1 MFLQTRNLST
11 TDIQENEE
19 LFQVQ
24 PGKDMDRKSKDGK
37 VLLSKLRKVDCYNFD
52 KIAILANK
60 DPAVEAFL
68 EKEGPIST

>member
-11 TDIQENEE
+11 TDIQENVE

-24 PGKDMDRKSKDGK
+24 PGKDMDRKNKDGK

-68 EKEGPIST
+68 EKEGPIRT